1 MEYLRVQLGTGS
13 PDIQSD
19 IIKFNGLDQHL
30 FRIFEDLFPFSRA
43 VFYNNNFFAYLCL
56 SSLEYSL
63 FYDLLQATQHHIQ
76 NLLPFISNQ
85 ILLSN
90 TLLSKR
96 AADLDD
102 LAMQPVFIEELNS
115 FMGNIFQNISTMYGT
130 SPPIYFGEFMDY
142 LSQAMGLNIYLL
154 TLSRQVNLKTQM
166 IGRNDCLG
174 GIFIL
179 YLDDINYFY
188 ILYPFSQIS
197 IQETYQDL
205 QTALNLINSKNSVSF
220 PVNPLET
227 IGYQPKPK
235 ENLKREKKFSDY
247 ILEDRHTL
255 PVNPKD
261 SILLEEVGSKSPKKK
276 KKKADTI
283 KNSQPNNKESGPI
296 ILGDRY
302 SAYTQYD
309 HRKAEIPASYFY
321 FGVPD
326 PKLASQD
333 QRTTINDIQCAFCK
347 QKLTSECFTYP
358 TNKFLCKVCLL
369 KHKDLPDVRQYRNKN
384 GTGYIK
390 LDCCHKLHPSNTVK
404 FHDNAI
410 VHSSCYSEYISNPK
424 RK

>member
-1 MEYLRVQLGTGS
+1 MEYLRVKLGTGS

-30 FRIFEDLFPFSRA
+30 FRIFKDLFPFSRA
-43 VFYNNNFFAYLCL
+43 VFYNNNLLAYLCL

-63 FYDLLQATQHHIQ
+63 FYDLLQATQYHIQ

-85 ILLSN
+85 MLLSN

-102 LAMQPVFIEELNS
+102 LAMQPVFMEELNN

-130 SPPIYFGEFMDY
+130 TPRMFVEIMHY

-154 TLSRQVNLKTQM
+154 TLSRQVNLESQL

-179 YLDDINYFY
+179 YLDDIDYFY

-205 QTALNLINSKNSVSF
+205 QTALSFINSKNSVSL

-227 IGYQPKPK
+227 ISDQPMPK
-235 ENLKREKKFSDY
+235 KNLKRKKKDSES

-255 PVNPKD
+255 PINPKD
-261 SILLEEVGSKSPKKK
+261 SIHIEKVSIKSRKGKRE
-276 KKKADTI
+276 KAHAI
-283 KNSQPNNKESGPI
+283 KTSQPNNKEQGPI
-296 ILGDRY
+296 IQRDSY
-302 SAYTQYD
+302 SAPIQYNS
-309 HRKAEIPASYFY
+309 RKTETSAYNFY
-321 FGVPD
+321 FKVTD
-326 PKLASQD
+326 QKFASQG
-333 QRTTINDIQCAFCK
+333 QRTTMNDIQCTFCYK
-347 QKLTSECFTYP
+347 KLTSECFTYP
-358 TNKFLCKVCLL
+358 IKKFLCKDCLL
-369 KHKDLPDVRQYRNKN
+369 KNKDLPGVCQYHTKN
-384 GTGYIK
+384 SQAYIK
-390 LDCCHKLHPSNTVK
+390 LDCCTKLFHSTTVE
-404 FHDNAI
+404 FLNNAI
-410 VHSSCYSEYISNPK
+410 VHSSCYYKYSSNLK
-424 RK
+424 CK